1 MGDCKAI
8 VTDDRGRNQRH
19 EKGQLCGGAVAEE
32 NSKVLKS
39 MRKIGYMRV
48 STGEQRPDRQIDG
61 LKEICDEYFVE
72 TLSAVS
78 RRRPIYQKVIR
89 SLRPGDML
97 VIWDLDRAF
106 RSAKDALNEL
116 DLLHKRGVAFM
127 IASLAIDTTTPEGYF
142 VYTIMSGLAEFERR
156 MLSRRTKQG
165 LAAARRRGV
174 RLGRPPKLTQVELF
188 DAHCR
193 IVAGTATPAEIAAEH
208 GMAAWSVTRAINR
221 SLRTPPH

>member
-1 MGDCKAI
+1 MTEGWPKNNYKA
-8 VTDDRGRNQRH
+8 
-19 EKGQLCGGAVAEE
+19 
-32 NSKVLKS
+32 LKN
-39 MRKIGYMRV
+39 MKKIGYMRV

-61 LKEICDEYFVE
+61 LKEICDEYFIE

-78 RRRPIYQKVIR
+78 RKRPVYQKVIR

-142 VYTIMSGLAEFERR
+142 VYTIMGGLAEFERR

-193 IVAGTATPAEIAAEH
+193 IAAGTATPAEIAAEH

>member
-1 MGDCKAI
+1 
-8 VTDDRGRNQRH
+8 
-19 EKGQLCGGAVAEE
+19 
-32 NSKVLKS
+32 
-39 MRKIGYMRV
+39 MRKIGYLRV

-61 LKEICDEYFVE
+61 LRGLCDEYFVE

-78 RRRPIYQKVIR
+78 RRRPVYETVIR
-89 SLRPGDML
+89 SLGAGDML

-116 DLLHKRGVAFM
+116 DALNKRDIAFM
-127 IASLAIDTTTPEGYF
+127 IASLSIDTTTPEGYF

-174 RLGRPPKLTQVELF
+174 RLGRPPKLSDMQLF
-188 DAHCR
+188 EAHCR
-193 IVAGTATPAEIAAEH
+193 IASGRSKPAEIAAEH
-208 GMAAWSVTRAINR
+208 GMAPWSLTRAINR
-221 SLRTPPH
+221 SLRAARN